1 MRLLQLFTL
10 LVSLLSPIT
19 SHAGST
25 VVVELFT
32 SQGCSS
38 CPPADA
44 LLRDLSREDKNI
56 IALGWHVDYWDYLGW
71 KDQFSKPEHTSRQA
85 GYRDRWNLRT
95 LYTPQMVIHGETQI
109 VGSHAR
115 KARAAIRGFQA
126 ESAMIDMR
134 VQVQNGR
141 AQVRISPLVN
151 NLPTADILLVHVT
164 PEAHSDIARG
174 ENAGKNIVYVNVVQ
188 DMSRLAS
195 WDGKTAID
203 VTGLD
208 ISTGAYILLVQAKNH
223 GPILGAVNLR

>member
-10 LVSLLSPIT
+10 LFSLLTPIT
-19 SHAGST
+19 GYAGGT

-44 LLRDLSREDKNI
+44 LLRDLAREDKNI

-71 KDQFSKPEHTSRQA
+71 KDQFSKPEHTLRQA

-95 LYTPQMVIHGETQI
+95 LYTPQMVIHGETQM

-115 KARAAIRGFQA
+115 KARKAIQGFRA
-126 ESAMIDMR
+126 ESAMVDIA
-134 VQVQNGR
+134 VQVQNGH
-141 AQVRISPLVN
+141 AQVRISPLAN
-151 NLPTADILLVHVT
+151 NLPAADILLVHVT
-164 PEAHSDIARG
+164 PEAHSDIAGG
-174 ENAGKNIVYVNVVQ
+174 ENAGKNIVYVNIVQ
-188 DMSRLAS
+188 DISRLS
-195 WDGKTAID
+195 NWDGKAAID
-203 VTGLD
+203 VTGVD
-208 ISTGAYILLVQAKNH
+208 VSAGRYILLVQAKNY